1 MPTGVEAS
9 VSTQPDTEDYTS
21 DTDSRYAP
29 YPARPT
35 RSRAPSPTPKRGR
48 RQGRS
53 ASVQPPSL
61 ISQYTPAPGPSHVTS
76 EIEPLYGSLPTVQ
89 PVPSSERRGVD
100 GTLDAMDNAVEK
112 TMPNLDFRTHVQQVV
127 EGLGSLFPGNTI
139 VPHAADTVN
148 EYIASD
154 DAPPTISAAELK
166 AQALAATPQ
175 INMGSD
181 ISPEDRSREMINVI
195 NHQART
201 ITGIQNI
208 LTHVLCQNVV
218 LGTFN
223 ACVVKELDN
232 RVTSFEHAVNEN
244 IATVKSAVT
253 GFETDILIVGRAI
266 DKLTMVPPPVCEAS
280 RDVQVRLDSIESLLH
295 RLLTEKGTTAAHRE
309 PAGPPVQSRAN
320 NEVLDQIAR
329 KVNAIEQK
337 VSRPSGANPPGQAIL
352 PPSPPRIPAQE
363 KGKAPVRPPTA
374 PAHPKPS
381 RDPLLRVPPLPTT
394 HTQALGTTTSYK
406 THPRT
411 A

>member
-1 MPTGVEAS
+1 
-9 VSTQPDTEDYTS
+9 VSSWVDTEDYAS

-29 YPARPT
+29 YPTRPT

-61 ISQYTPAPGPSHVTS
+61 ISQYTPAPGPSHVAS
-76 EIEPLYGSLPTVQ
+76 EIEPSYGNLPTVQ
-89 PVPSSERRGVD
+89 PVPDSERRGVD

-148 EYIASD
+148 EYITSD

-175 INMGSD
+175 INIGSD

-208 LTHVLCQNVV
+208 LTHVLCQNVI

-223 ACVVKELDN
+223 ACIVKELDN

-253 GFETDILIVGRAI
+253 GFESDILLVGHAI
-266 DKLTMVPPPVCEAS
+266 DKMAMVPP
-280 RDVQVRLDSIESLLH
+280 H
-295 RLLTEKGTTAAHRE
+295 
-309 PAGPPVQSRAN
+309 
-320 NEVLDQIAR
+320 
-329 KVNAIEQK
+329 
-337 VSRPSGANPPGQAIL
+337 
-352 PPSPPRIPAQE
+352 
-363 KGKAPVRPPTA
+363 
-374 PAHPKPS
+374 
-381 RDPLLRVPPLPTT
+381 LRGV
-394 HTQALGTTTSYK
+394 
-406 THPRT
+406 
-411 A
+411 